1 MSSKEVLKMLEIFL
15 KNKQSGSQRKLHVGV
30 MMSYKTLNGI
40 STKWENA
47 FPKKEDVGSIFLKH
61 QSIFNVLHYADYDSI
76 DVLENL
82 FKATDYA
89 GINVD
94 GLQLDMIWPEIDTVK
109 EYRKKYPFIKIILQG
124 NTKAFELVGN
134 DIDVFVQRVKEYK
147 YYVDYILLDKSM
159 GRGLGMDAQ
168 GLIPIVKSIQEN
180 IPHIGIAAA
189 GGLGPNTLNLVES
202 LAKEFPKLSIDAQGK
217 LRPSGNALDP
227 IDWDMAGDYL
237 AKALKILK

>member
-1 MSSKEVLKMLEIFL
+1 
-15 KNKQSGSQRKLHVGV
+15 
-30 MMSYKTLNGI
+30 
-40 STKWENA
+40 
-47 FPKKEDVGSIFLKH
+47 
-61 QSIFNVLHYADYDSI
+61 
-76 DVLENL
+76 
-82 FKATDYA
+82 
-89 GINVD
+89 VD